1 MIVCQCQR
9 VSDRKVAASVRK
21 GCSSLREVCATTGA
35 GRDCGCCV
43 RRLKELIEE
52 HLAPALAPA
61 SQGAPRDERQVA
73 RATA

>member
-1 MIVCQCQR
+1 MPRLSMIVCQCQR

-21 GCSSLREVCATTGA
+21 GCSSLREVCAATGA

-52 HLAPALAPA
+52 HLAP
-61 SQGAPRDERQVA
+61 QGGPNPERQMA
-73 RATA
+73 HATA